1 MKLEKLTIID
11 AEAKPRKRIEV
22 LFNPTQLTIKR
33 TAWKTSKKS
42 LTPAEAPD
50 TLSVDLFFD
59 TSLPQPASITSAR
72 STAMGLVGRSA
83 LLPQLGKPRDVQD
96 YTLPIL
102 ELTEPRGDLGKTPRP
117 PICEL
122 HWGSPNPKDYFFRG
136 VLKSVTQTFTRFLED
151 GTPVRATLSCEF
163 EEWEAPTHKKK
174 KQNPVDDPIR
184 IVRRGETL
192 SSIAAEEYGDPSL
205 WRVIAAENRM
215 DDPRQL
221 VAGQRLTVPPLQLGD
236 ASERR

>member
-1 MKLEKLTIID
+1 MKLEKLIIVD

-22 LFNPTQLTIKR
+22 LFNPTQLTISR
-33 TAWKTSKKS
+33 TAWKSSKKS
-42 LTPAEAPD
+42 LVPADDPD
-50 TLSVDLFFD
+50 TLSVELFFD
-59 TSLPQPASITSAR
+59 TSLPQPTS
-72 STAMGLVGRSA
+72 SSLGRSA
-83 LLPQLGKPRDVQD
+83 AMALVGKSSLLPTLGRPRDVRD

-122 HWGSPNPKDYFFRG
+122 HWGSPNPRNYFFRG
-136 VLKSVTQTFTRFLED
+136 VLKSVTQTFARFLEN

-184 IVRRGETL
+184 IVRQGETL
-192 SSIAAEEYGDPSL
+192 SSIAAQEYGDPAL
-205 WRVIAAENRM
+205 WRVIAAANRM

-221 VAGQRLTVPPLQLGD
+221 VAGQRLTVPPLRLGD
-236 ASERR
+236 TFQGR